1 MKTVQQLVDK
11 YYTSNDYNML
21 RDRTKKDYQ
30 YFLGVMCDSF
40 GDVNFDKLSS
50 KQAKHAYEEWVERG
64 ISFANHICTVSSIV
78 YRYAIDME
86 YATVNPFASV
96 RRKTPAQRKVVWTED
111 DVRRFLDTAYSEFQ
125 WRSLGLI
132 VHMAYDW
139 CQRLGDMRLLTWDNF
154 DLEERKLYL
163 EQSKRRA
170 EVTLPIED
178 DLLEML
184 TQQEQ
189 DFGFQQ
195 YVVPRTMPVQGQ
207 YQPYSMERLS
217 KAGRAVMRE
226 AGLSDELR
234 LSDLR
239 RTGTTQMVEA
249 GVPMGQIMSVT
260 GHTNP
265 QSVKPY
271 MKNTYAS
278 ANNALT
284 TRKSHGKS
292 T

>member
-1 MKTVQQLVDK
+1 MKTVSDLVHK
-11 YYTSNDYNML
+11 YYSSNDFSML
-21 RDRTKKDYQ
+21 RDRSKKDYQ
-30 YFLGVMCDSF
+30 YFLGILTDEF
-40 GDVNFDKLSS
+40 GDVHYDKLTT
-50 KQAKHAYEEWVERG
+50 KQAKHAYEEWVQRG
-64 ISFANHICTVSSIV
+64 ITFANHVCTVSSIV
-78 YRYAIDME
+78 FRYAIEME

-96 RRKTPAQRKVVWTED
+96 KRKTAPQRKVVWTED
-111 DVRRFLDTAYSEFQ
+111 NVRQFLDTAYSDFQ

-132 VHMAYDW
+132 VHMAYEW

-154 DLEERKLYL
+154 DLHEKKLYL

-170 EVTLPIED
+170 TVTLPIDD
-178 DLLEML
+178 DLLSML
-184 TQQEQ
+184 TQQEA
-189 DFGFQQ
+189 DFGFQT
-195 YVVPRTMPVQGQ
+195 YVVPRTSPVQGE
-207 YQPYSMERLS
+207 YHPYSMERLS

-226 AGLSDELR
+226 AGLSEELR
-234 LSDLR
+234 LMDLR

-260 GHTNP
+260 GHSNP

-278 ANNALT
+278 ANSALT
-284 TRKSHGKS
+284 ARKSHGKS